1 MARRTWFACV
11 AALLVVSTATFGTII
26 SSGDWYNEEYGPG
39 RATGGPLSTAAV
51 CITSNGAGWGGGEGW
66 QSKVTDTAGSFTWEY
81 SLYAVAEAWLRL
93 WSYESCEAYGYA
105 SVSADCTHAGNGYS
119 ASRSVSGSGHGGDL
133 RGGDD
138 DGGWPGGIYGSGTD
152 EFEAFQG
159 CSANHTALAYAYT
172 PSNAN
177 STATATAYA
186 EAWIN
191 LF

>member
-1 MARRTWFACV
+1 MARKMWYMCV
-11 AALLVVSTATFGTII
+11 GAVLVSSTAAFATIVP
-26 SSGDWYNEEYGPG
+26 SGGWDNEEYGSG
-39 RATGGPLSTAAV
+39 RATGGPTCTSAV
-51 CITSNGAGWGGGEGW
+51 CITSNGTGWGGGEGW

-81 SLYAVAEAWLRL
+81 NLYAVAGAWLRL
-93 WSYESCEAYGYA
+93 WSSESCEAYSYA
-105 SVSADCTHAGNGYS
+105 SVSADCTHDGNGYS
-119 ASRSVSGSGHGGDL
+119 ASYFSSGSGHGGEL
-133 RGGDD
+133 RGDDD
-138 DGGWPGGIYGSGTD
+138 DGGWPGGIYDSGTD

-159 CSANHTALAYAYT
+159 CSASHTALAYAYT